1 MRVELVI
8 FDCAGVLVDSEPAGV
23 AAVRA
28 ALREFG
34 FDPEIFSRAVL
45 GEPYGKGMSDTDM
58 WKAIGDHVGGLPDA
72 LIRTYERIRDEAMSS
87 VEPMEFAL
95 EAVEDVQGMVTV

>member
-1 MRVELVI
+1 MTVELVI
-8 FDCAGVLVDSEPAGV
+8 FGCDGVLVDSEPAAV

-34 FDPEIFSRAVL
+34 FDPEIFARGL

-72 LIRTYERIRDEAMSS
+72 LIRTYERIHDEAMSS
-87 VEPMEFAL
+87 VEPMSSRWRRL
-95 EAVEDVQGMVTV
+95 RTCRGW